1 VEKALGN
8 THTDEL
14 AVMWDTFRPLKLATL
29 WQEVDQP
36 EYALSWNP
44 DKEPA
49 APGL

>member
-44 DKEPA
+44 DKEA
-49 APGL
+49 APLR